1 MDSNSA
7 PFTLPGKTVLITGAA
22 RRLGYHMALT
32 VARAGANVILHHAH
46 SLEAAEHTR
55 DEIRSLGVRAEI
67 VTADL
72 SDPLQAQGLLAQA
85 LQFGPVDI
93 LINNAAIFEP
103 LTLMTTGLDEWQNHL
118 NINLTA
124 PFLLCQAFA
133 QALLR
138 PSPRPGRIVNILD
151 WRTERPGL
159 DHFPYNIS
167 KAGLSAMTRSLAVTL
182 APLITVNG
190 LAFGAILPP
199 SDGGANESILKNVP
213 AKRWATLEEVSQALL
228 FLLNGPAYIT
238 GEIIHL
244 DGGRHLI

>member
-1 MDSNSA
+1 M
-7 PFTLPGKTVLITGAA
+7 LITGSA

-32 VARAGANVILHHAH
+32 VARAGANVVLHHAH
-46 SLEAAEHTR
+46 SPEAAEQAR
-55 DEIRSLGVRAEI
+55 SEIQALGVKANI

-72 SDPLQAQGLLAQA
+72 SDPQQAQDLIAQA
-85 LQFGPVDI
+85 LQYGALDV
-93 LINNAAIFEP
+93 LINSAAVFEP

-118 NINLTA
+118 AINLTA

-133 QALLR
+133 QSNPA
-138 PSPRPGRIVNILD
+138 PRQGRIVNILD
-151 WRTERPGL
+151 WRSERPGM

-167 KAGLSAMTRSLAVTL
+167 KAGLAAMTRALAVSLA
-182 APLITVNG
+182 PYITVNG

-199 SDGGANESILKNVP
+199 SDGGASELILKNVP

-228 FLLNGPAYIT
+228 FLINGPTYIT

-244 DGGRHLI
+244 DGGRHLV

>member
-1 MDSNSA
+1 MDSSST

-22 RRLGYHMALT
+22 RRLGFHMALT
-32 VARAGANVILHHAH
+32 VARAGANVIVHHAH
-46 SLEAAEHTR
+46 SPEAAEHAR
-55 DEIRSLGVRAEI
+55 GEIQSLGVRAEI

-72 SDPLQAQGLLAQA
+72 SDPLQAQELLDQA
-85 LQFGPVDI
+85 LQFGPVDA
-93 LINNAAIFEP
+93 LINSAAVFEP
-103 LTLMTTGLDEWQNHL
+103 LTLMTTGLNEWQNHL

-133 QALLR
+133 QSNPA
-138 PSPRPGRIVNILD
+138 PRLGRIVNILD
-151 WRTERPGL
+151 WRAERPGM

-182 APLITVNG
+182 APFITVNA

-199 SDGGANESILKNVP
+199 SDGGASDTILKNVP